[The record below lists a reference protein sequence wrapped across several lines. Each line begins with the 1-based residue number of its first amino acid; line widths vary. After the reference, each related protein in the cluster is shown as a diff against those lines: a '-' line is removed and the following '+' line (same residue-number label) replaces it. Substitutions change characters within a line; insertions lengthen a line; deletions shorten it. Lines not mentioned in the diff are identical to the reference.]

1 MMRRRR
7 KRTPDRSSIV
17 ARRPSSSSSLFS
29 FSFFLLVLV
38 LFDRAFFL
46 RCSVGA
52 VEERNASSSS
62 VRARDASS
70 SLSARK
76 REQEEDA
83 RVVEQL
89 AANLMMDGGGGG
101 GARRAATSGKKS
113 NDETSDSEKNLPRN
127 RASSDNENNNNNNN
141 NIVRT
146 RPDVDAAFLYRI
158 SGEMV
163 AKMRARMPPE
173 LVQRGDP
180 EAEARYA
187 SARCEDLNG
196 GIALNFIFDFFDAL
210 LEAVGFR
217 AYDEQ
222 TNRMY
227 QMHTRSNRSASAL
240 ASTTR
245 EANDDNDAAVMIN
258 IEDAF
263 YTRAKSFYLAN
274 KDEKANAERLHRA
287 LGKFEEGDAFAAC
300 PSDINAWTWLFSFF
314 PLDLSIFGVG
324 DNGAGG
330 TSTNATNNVEGGGGT
345 FGGIGG
351 SGVTSSTPSY
361 SPNYDPYPPAS
372 GAASAIIVAGIKKC
386 TLKNCLYPRACC
398 DVTQTGHLSCV
409 YHFSLC
415 PDYCGSSDD
424 FKRCDS
430 GPPKGKEFTAK
441 FIDSF
446 TRYCCGSICCP
457 IGYVCCQSPEI
468 VGHNGNKCEKKD
480 ICNQVRSLS

>member
-1 MMRRRR
+1 
-7 KRTPDRSSIV
+7 
-17 ARRPSSSSSLFS
+17 
-29 FSFFLLVLV
+29 
-38 LFDRAFFL
+38 
-46 RCSVGA
+46 

-76 REQEEDA
+76 REQEVDA
-83 RVVEQL
+83 RVVDQL

-146 RPDVDAAFLYRI
+146 RPDVDAAFFYRI

-351 SGVTSSTPSY
+351 SGVTSSSPSY

-446 TRYCCGSICCP
+446 TRYCCGSFCCP

>member
-1 MMRRRR
+1 M
-7 KRTPDRSSIV
+7 
-17 ARRPSSSSSLFS
+17 
-29 FSFFLLVLV
+29 
-38 LFDRAFFL
+38 
-46 RCSVGA
+46 
-52 VEERNASSSS
+52 EERNASSSS

-76 REQEEDA
+76 REQEVDA
-83 RVVEQL
+83 RVVDQL

-146 RPDVDAAFLYRI
+146 RPDVDAAFFYRI

-227 QMHTRSNRSASAL
+227 QMHSRSNRSASAL

-245 EANDDNDAAVMIN
+245 EANDDNDATVMIN

-314 PLDLSIFGVG
+314 PLDLSIFGG
-324 DNGAGG
+324 GNNGAGG
-330 TSTNATNNVEGGGGT
+330 TSTDATNNVGVVGGGT

-351 SGVTSSTPSY
+351 SGVPSSSPSY

-372 GAASAIIVAGIKKC
+372 SGAGAIIVAGIKKC
-386 TLKNCLYPRACC
+386 TSKNCLYPRACC

-415 PDYCGSSDD
+415 PDYCGPSDD

-430 GPPKGKEFTAK
+430 GPPKGKAFTAE

-446 TRYCCGSICCP
+446 VRFCCGGGELCCP
-457 IGYVCCQSPEI
+457 VGYVCCQSPEI
-468 VGHNGNKCEKKD
+468 VGHNGNKCEKKE